1 MLKSYSL
8 EKLNLTGQF
17 LIAMPAMTD
26 PFFSK
31 TVTYICT
38 HNQDGAMGVII
49 NRHADI
55 TVARLF
61 AQIKLET
68 ESLNLLAKPVH
79 YGGPVQT
86 ERGFILHTL
95 LPDAHDEFNSTV
107 IINNEIALT
116 TSKDILEA
124 VAENNINKNNVPS
137 KMLIALGY
145 AGWTAGQLEDEM
157 AQNAWLSLETS
168 LAEEAHAL
176 IFDAPNHDKFDLA
189 MGMMGLNISNL
200 SQQAGHA

>member
-1 MLKSYSL
+1 
-8 EKLNLTGQF
+8 
-17 LIAMPAMTD
+17 MPAMTD

-49 NRHADI
+49 NRHSDI

-61 AQIKLET
+61 EQIQLET
-68 ESLNLLAKPVH
+68 ESLSLLAKAVH

-86 ERGFILHTL
+86 ERGFILHDI
-95 LPDAHDEFNSTV
+95 LPASQDEFNATV

-124 VAENNINKNNVPS
+124 TAGNKGPS

-157 AQNAWLSLETS
+157 ANNTWLSLKTS
-168 LAEEAHAL
+168 LVEEAHAL
-176 IFDAPNHDKFDLA
+176 IFDAPNDRKFDLA
-189 MGMMGLNISNL
+189 MGMMGLNLSNL

>member
-1 MLKSYSL
+1 
-8 EKLNLTGQF
+8 
-17 LIAMPAMTD
+17 MTD

-38 HNQDGAMGVII
+38 HNQDGAMGVIL
-49 NRHADI
+49 NRHSDI
-55 TVARLF
+55 TVAKLF
-61 AQIKLET
+61 EQIQLET
-68 ESLNLLAKPVH
+68 ESLSLLAKTVH

-86 ERGFILHTL
+86 ERGFILHTI
-95 LPDAHDEFNSTV
+95 LPAPHDEFNATV

-124 VAENNINKNNVPS
+124 MADNKGPS

-157 AQNAWLSLETS
+157 AQNAWLSLKTK
-168 LAEEAHAL
+168 LIEEAHAL
-176 IFDAPNHDKFDLA
+176 IFDAPNDHKFDLA
-189 MGMMGLNISNL
+189 MGMMGLSLSNL

>member
-1 MLKSYSL
+1 L

-17 LIAMPAMTD
+17 LIAMPAMAD

-38 HNQDGAMGVII
+38 HNQDGAMGIII
-49 NRHADI
+49 NRHTDI

-61 AQIKLET
+61 EQIQLET
-68 ESLNLLAKPVH
+68 ESLSLLAKTVH

-86 ERGFILHTL
+86 ERGFILHTI
-95 LPDAHDEFNSTV
+95 LPEPHEEFNSTV
-107 IINNEIALT
+107 IINNTVALT

-124 VAENNINKNNVPS
+124 VADNNGSKNNVPS

-145 AGWTAGQLEDEM
+145 AGWTAGQLEDEI
-157 AQNAWLSLETS
+157 AKNAWLNLKTS
-168 LAEEAHAL
+168 LTEEAHAL

-189 MGMMGLNISNL
+189 MGMLGLNAGNL

>member
-1 MLKSYSL
+1 
-8 EKLNLTGQF
+8 
-17 LIAMPAMTD
+17 MPAMTD
-26 PFFSK
+26 PYFSK

-49 NRHADI
+49 NRHSDI

-61 AQIKLET
+61 EQIKLET
-68 ESLNLLAKPVH
+68 ESLSLLTKAVH

-86 ERGFILHTL
+86 ERGFILHSI
-95 LPDAHDEFNSTV
+95 LPAPHDEFNSTV
-107 IINNEIALT
+107 VINNAVALT

-124 VAENNINKNNVPS
+124 TADNKGPQ

-145 AGWTAGQLEDEM
+145 AGWTAGQLEEEM
-157 AQNAWLSLETS
+157 AQNAWLSLKTS
-168 LAEEAHAL
+168 LVEEVHAL
-176 IFDAPNHDKFDLA
+176 IFDAPNYDKFDLA
-189 MGMMGLNISNL
+189 MGMMGLTIGNL

>member
-1 MLKSYSL
+1 MLKSLPL

-49 NRHADI
+49 NRHSDI

-61 AQIKLET
+61 AQIKLES
-68 ESLNLLAKPVH
+68 ESLTLLAKPVH

-86 ERGFILHTL
+86 ERGFILHTI
-95 LPDAHDEFNSTV
+95 LPDVHDEFNATV
-107 IINNEIALT
+107 IINNAVALT

-157 AQNAWLSLETS
+157 AQNAWLSLKTG
-168 LAEEAHAL
+168 LIEEAHAL
-176 IFDAPNHDKFDLA
+176 IFDAPNGDKFDLA
-189 MGMMGLNISNL
+189 MGMMGLTIGNL